1 MKQEL
6 IQSFVVWCEETA
18 TKLELELLTVDD
30 GIVESAWC
38 EETNKRVDV
47 IRPAMN
53 IRAEFRRRLKE
64 IDPLMLHSRELFWPT
79 DLVALA
85 FGPSTRER
93 LRKAAALVG
102 RLASEVTR
110 QQVEIAVAPVPSEPV
125 ATLPPEARAI
135 LFVNDRLK
143 VTGKLPTQTAIAK
156 ALDVAPRTLR
166 NWKAFQTAYKAA
178 KAREQRPLPPKGSK
192 SSDGTIEAADEG
204 Q

>member
-18 TKLELELLTVDD
+18 AKLELDLLTVND

-85 FGPSTRER
+85 FGGPSTSER

-110 QQVEIAVAPVPSEPV
+110 QQGEKSKPNRS
-125 ATLPPEARAI
+125 LSPPAAGGCAI

-143 VTGKLPTQTAIAK
+143 VTGKVADTDSDCEGPGRRSADLAK
-156 ALDVAPRTLR
+156 L
-166 NWKAFQTAYKAA
+166 
-178 KAREQRPLPPKGSK
+178 
-192 SSDGTIEAADEG
+192 EG
-204 Q
+204 IPNGIQGRQG